1 MGEQMDRAVLILRIN
16 VNGRDIDLTTDVTN
30 MDFIT
35 FAKLLE
41 DLSQIK
47 NIKYRIILRICESDR
62 YEDHGLYNG
71 SLN

>member
-1 MGEQMDRAVLILRIN
+1 MDRAVLILRIN

-35 FAKLLE
+35 FAKLLG

-47 NIKYRIILRICESDR
+47 NIKYRIVLRIYEGDR
-62 YEDHGLYNG
+62 YEEYELYK
-71 SLN
+71 SL